1 MNRKQRVGAL
11 IAFLGL
17 TLITMLSI
25 NAVSLPRMFAGLASA
40 ADAVPEVPTKGMV
53 TMVDLGAHKCIPC
66 KMMEPVMEEVT
77 KEYAGRASVIFIDVW
92 EHRDQAP
99 RFGIRAI
106 PTQIFFDQEGKE
118 VSRHEGY
125 LDKAS
130 IVKMFETLGVH

>member
-11 IAFLGL
+11 ITFLGL
-17 TLITMLSI
+17 TLIASLSI
-25 NAVSLPRMFAGLASA
+25 SGVSLPPMFAGIATA
-40 ADAVPEVPTKGMV
+40 ADAIPEVPTKGMV

-106 PTQIFFDQEGKE
+106 PTQIFFDKEGKE

-130 IVKMFETLGVH
+130 IVKMFEQLGVH